1 MPPELPPAP
10 LVYLVTA
17 GETTP
22 GTTSAS
28 REFSTVLALVER
40 AAAAQVSLVQ
50 LREKRLPARVLYEL
64 ASRAAAV
71 TRGTQTRLL
80 VNDRAD
86 IARASACDGV
96 HLTTQ
101 SLAPPEVRRAFG
113 TDLLIGASAHSPDE
127 ARDARD
133 GGADF
138 CVLGPVFQTPSKLP
152 YGPPLGLDAFR
163 AAARALAPF
172 PLLAIGGVTTENARA
187 LLSAGAAGVA
197 AIRMFADA
205 ADLRETVAA
214 VMSADGRGRV

>member
-10 LVYLVTA
+10 LKYLVTP

-22 GTTSAS
+22 DTTHTSK
-28 REFSTVLALVER
+28 EFAAVLSLVER
-40 AAAAQVSLVQ
+40 ATAARVSLVQ

-64 ASRAAAV
+64 ASRAADL

-86 IARASACDGV
+86 IARASGCDGV
-96 HLTTQ
+96 HLATQ
-101 SLAPPEVRRAFG
+101 SLAPPAVRRAFG
-113 TDLLIGASAHSPDE
+113 TDLLIGASAHSLEE
-127 ARDARD
+127 ARAARD

-138 CVLGPVFQTPSKLP
+138 CVFGPVFDTPSKLP
-152 YGPPLGLDAFR
+152 FGPPLGLERLR

-172 PLLAIGGVTTENARA
+172 PLVAIGGVTTENAGA
-187 LLSAGAAGVA
+187 LLRAGAAGVA
-197 AIRMFADA
+197 AIRMFAGA

-214 VMSADGRGRV
+214 VVRAGGSGRL